1 MQAIYNWVL
10 SKTAARGMI
19 LAGGLCLAATAFGQD
34 DHDHAGHAHAAET
47 EAPSA
52 KAVANDH
59 AGHDHAAGA
68 EAPSAKAAANEH
80 AGHDHAETNAPHDEH
95 AEEAEEGGLRL
106 TAEQRTRFGLVVR
119 AAGPGSLR
127 NEVRL
132 PGEIVFNEDRVVHLV
147 PRVAG
152 IVRTVSKSIGD
163 SVAAGE
169 VLAVIDSRELAD
181 AKSEFLAASARCAL
195 AEKNFTREKT
205 LREKQISPE
214 QDYLEAE
221 QALSEARIA
230 LRSSEQKLHA
240 LGFNENEVGA
250 LDAVQDASIT
260 RYEIRS
266 PLAGVVIEKHISLGE
281 SLAADAD
288 IFTVAD
294 LSSVWVN
301 LTVYTRD
308 LGSVQAGQEVVL
320 RMEHSGAQ
328 ARGAIAMVAPF
339 VDVSTRSA
347 TARVILDNPDG
358 QWMPGTFVSGF
369 IAMSAKELPVVVP
382 RQAVQYIDGRDVVF
396 IEHEGSFEMAAVA
409 TGRSDREHIEVVS
422 GLEPGTPYAA
432 EGAFQLKAAIV
443 TSAMGS
449 HAGHGH

>member
-19 LAGGLCLAATAFGQD
+19 LAGGLCLAATAYGQD
-34 DHDHAGHAHAAET
+34 DHDHAGHANAAETEAPSAKAAANDHAGHAHAAET
-47 EAPSA
+47 EAPS
-52 KAVANDH
+52 
-59 AGHDHAAGA
+59 
-68 EAPSAKAAANEH
+68 SKAAANEH

-95 AEEAEEGGLRL
+95 AGEAEEGGLRL

-195 AEKNFTREKT
+195 AEKNFT
-205 LREKQISPE
+205 REKQISPE

-432 EGAFQLKAAIV
+432 EGAFQLKAALV

>member
-1 MQAIYNWVL
+1 MQAIDNWVL
-10 SKTAARGMI
+10 STTAARGLI
-19 LAGGLCLAATAFGQD
+19 LAGGLLLAATASGQGGH
-34 DHDHAGHAHAAET
+34 DHDHAGH
-47 EAPSA
+47 
-52 KAVANDH
+52 DH
-59 AGHDHAAGA
+59 AGHDHAAGT
-68 EAPSAKAAANEH
+68 EAHGVKAAVH
-80 AGHDHAETNAPHDEH
+80 DAGTTAHAETNAPHDEH
-95 AEEAEEGGLRL
+95 AGEAEEGGLRL

-152 IVRTVSKSIGD
+152 IVRAVFKSVGD
-163 SVAAGE
+163 SVAAGD

-195 AEKNFTREKT
+195 AEKHFAREQT
-205 LREKQISPE
+205 LREKQVSPE
-214 QDYLEAE
+214 QDYLAAE

-240 LGFNENEVGA
+240 LGFNKNEVGA
-250 LDAVQDASIT
+250 LDAAHDTSIT

-266 PLAGVVIEKHISLGE
+266 PLAGVVTEKHISLGE

-294 LSSVWVN
+294 LRSVWVN

-308 LGSVQAGQEVVL
+308 LGSVRAGQEVVL
-320 RMEHSGAQ
+320 RVEHSGAQ
-328 ARGAIAMVAPF
+328 ARGTIAMVTPF

-358 QWMPGTFVSGF
+358 HWMPGTFVSGF
-369 IAMSAKELPVVVP
+369 IAVAATNLPVVVP
-382 RQAVQYIDGRDVVF
+382 RQSVQHIDGRDIVF
-396 IEHEGSFEMAAVA
+396 IEHEGGFEMASVT

-422 GLEPGTPYAA
+422 GLEPGTPFVA